1 MHHTT
6 PPFTFF
12 QASKENSWQSWP
24 WSMRMSPAWESRL
37 HGLRPCGFWFRSSEP
52 QGGDAATQ
60 FPTPCKR
67 QQSATK
73 RQGRWHGRGNLAR
86 AQTGLAEWIDNN
98 TGRVRNEE

>member
-1 MHHTT
+1 
-6 PPFTFF
+6 
-12 QASKENSWQSWP
+12 
-24 WSMRMSPAWESRL
+24 MRRSPAWESRL

-86 AQTGLAEWIDNN
+86 AQTGLAEWINNN
-98 TGRVRNEE
+98 TGCVRNEEQLAGRRKGHCSGGV